1 MSSKETF
8 TQISPS
14 EFFYRNRD
22 LAGFSNPTRSLYT
35 AVREFVENSLDACD
49 QKGILADVHMSIK
62 AVDAEKPDP
71 KQYILTVRDNGPG
84 IESNHVPLAFG
95 TVLYGSK
102 FGLKQARGMFGLGA
116 TMAILYGQI
125 TTNKPVVVKS
135 STDGK
140 IQDEYEMLLDI
151 QKNKPVILKHE
162 TKEVSK
168 SGLSVSICLEG
179 DYAKAGTKIRDY
191 VYQTSLITPY
201 ATITFDDPKGEK
213 YRYTKVIRTMP
224 PSPTI
229 IRPHP
234 HGIDV
239 ETIRRMLL
247 DTNYQI
253 PAVDNN
259 MILKVRKELG
269 LANKNLS
276 HSEIM
281 DKTQKKWKTL
291 TRPVRIIMALM
302 SFLKMDFEKLSKTT
316 IEEIEAGMVEACRDT
331 GVSLVGGETADM
343 PDTYLPGE
351 HDLVGVI
358 TGVAEKDKIITGE
371 TIQPGDVVLGLPA
384 SGLHTNGYSLARK
397 LFFEIGGYDVNDTI
411 PELEKSV
418 GLTLLEPHINYT
430 NHVFGVLDKEIGV
443 KGIAHIT
450 GGGLVENIPRI
461 LPDGCCV
468 EIHRGS
474 WPGVPIFNVM
484 QSIGNVDEN
493 EMYRTFNMG
502 IGMIIIAAPDQVNS
516 IKKIIDVHEVGFVV
530 AGGNQV
536 NII

>member
-1 MSSKETF
+1 MDYKSAGVDIDAGNESVERIKKGVQSTF
-8 TQISPS
+8 TTNVLTGLGS
-14 EFFYRNRD
+14 F
-22 LAGFSNPTRSLYT
+22 GSLY
-35 AVREFVENSLDACD
+35 D
-49 QKGILADVHMSIK
+49 
-62 AVDAEKPDP
+62 
-71 KQYILTVRDNGPG
+71 
-84 IESNHVPLAFG
+84 
-95 TVLYGSK
+95 
-102 FGLKQARGMFGLGA
+102 LKS
-116 TMAILYGQI
+116 ILYDYE
-125 TTNKPVVVKS
+125 NPVLVQS
-135 STDGK
+135 IDG
-140 IQDEYEMLLDI
+140 
-151 QKNKPVILKHE
+151 V
-162 TKEVSK
+162 
-168 SGLSVSICLEG
+168 
-179 DYAKAGTKIRDY
+179 GTKAIIARKLGKFNTIGVDLLSACANDILVMGARPLTFLDY
-191 VYQTSLITPY
+191 IANDKL
-201 ATITFDDPKGEK
+201 
-213 YRYTKVIRTMP
+213 MP
-224 PSPTI
+224 
-229 IRPHP
+229 
-234 HGIDV
+234 D
-239 ETIRRMLL
+239 
-247 DTNYQI
+247 
-253 PAVDNN
+253 
-259 MILKVRKELG
+259 
-269 LANKNLS
+269 
-276 HSEIM
+276 
-281 DKTQKKWKTL
+281 
-291 TRPVRIIMALM
+291 
-302 SFLKMDFEKLSKTT
+302 T
-316 IEEIEAGMVEACRDT
+316 IEEIVAGMVQACRDT
-331 GVSLVGGETADM
+331 GVSLVGGEMAEM

-358 TGVAEKDKIITGE
+358 TGVVEKDKIITGE
-371 TIQPGDVVLGLPA
+371 AIHPGDVVLGLLS

-516 IKKIIDVHEVGFVV
+516 IKKIIDVHEIGFVV

>member
-1 MSSKETF
+1 MDYKSAGVDIDAGNEAVERIKKGVRSTF
-8 TQISPS
+8 TTNVLTGLGS
-14 EFFYRNRD
+14 F
-22 LAGFSNPTRSLYT
+22 GSLYDLKSILDDY
-35 AVREFVENSLDACD
+35 ENPVLV
-49 QKGILADVHMSIK
+49 QSI
-62 AVDAEKPDP
+62 
-71 KQYILTVRDNGPG
+71 
-84 IESNHVPLAFG
+84 
-95 TVLYGSK
+95 
-102 FGLKQARGMFGLGA
+102 
-116 TMAILYGQI
+116 
-125 TTNKPVVVKS
+125 
-135 STDGK
+135 DG
-140 IQDEYEMLLDI
+140 
-151 QKNKPVILKHE
+151 V
-162 TKEVSK
+162 
-168 SGLSVSICLEG
+168 
-179 DYAKAGTKIRDY
+179 GTKAIIARKLGKFNTIGVDLLSACANDILVMGARPLTFLDY
-191 VYQTSLITPY
+191 IANDKL
-201 ATITFDDPKGEK
+201 
-213 YRYTKVIRTMP
+213 
-224 PSPTI
+224 
-229 IRPHP
+229 RP
-234 HGIDV
+234 D
-239 ETIRRMLL
+239 
-247 DTNYQI
+247 
-253 PAVDNN
+253 
-259 MILKVRKELG
+259 
-269 LANKNLS
+269 
-276 HSEIM
+276 
-281 DKTQKKWKTL
+281 
-291 TRPVRIIMALM
+291 
-302 SFLKMDFEKLSKTT
+302 T
-316 IEEIEAGMVEACRDT
+316 IEEIVAGMVKACRDT
-331 GVSLVGGETADM
+331 GVSLVGGETAEM

-358 TGVAEKDKIITGE
+358 TGVVEKDKIITGE
-371 TIQPGDVVLGLPA
+371 TIQPGDVVLGLPS

-516 IKKIIDVHEVGFVV
+516 IKKIIDVHEIGFVF

>member
-1 MSSKETF
+1 MSQNKIDYKSAGVDIDAGNEAVERIKKGVRSTF
-8 TQISPS
+8 TTNVLTGLGS
-14 EFFYRNRD
+14 F
-22 LAGFSNPTRSLYT
+22 GSLYDLKSILDDY
-35 AVREFVENSLDACD
+35 ENPVLV
-49 QKGILADVHMSIK
+49 QSI
-62 AVDAEKPDP
+62 
-71 KQYILTVRDNGPG
+71 
-84 IESNHVPLAFG
+84 
-95 TVLYGSK
+95 
-102 FGLKQARGMFGLGA
+102 
-116 TMAILYGQI
+116 
-125 TTNKPVVVKS
+125 
-135 STDGK
+135 DG
-140 IQDEYEMLLDI
+140 
-151 QKNKPVILKHE
+151 V
-162 TKEVSK
+162 
-168 SGLSVSICLEG
+168 
-179 DYAKAGTKIRDY
+179 GTK
-191 VYQTSLITPY
+191 
-201 ATITFDDPKGEK
+201 
-213 YRYTKVIRTMP
+213 
-224 PSPTI
+224 TI
-229 IRPHP
+229 IARKLGKFNTIGVDLLSACANDILVMGARPL
-234 HGIDV
+234 
-239 ETIRRMLL
+239 TFL
-247 DTNYQI
+247 DYI
-253 PAVDNN
+253 
-259 MILKVRKELG
+259 
-269 LANKNLS
+269 AN
-276 HSEIM
+276 
-281 DKTQKKWKTL
+281 DKL
-291 TRPVRIIMALM
+291 RP
-302 SFLKMDFEKLSKTT
+302 DT
-316 IEEIEAGMVEACRDT
+316 IEEIVSGMVKACRDT
-331 GVSLVGGETADM
+331 GVSLVGGETAEM

-358 TGVAEKDKIITGE
+358 TGVVEKDKIITGE
-371 TIQPGDVVLGLPA
+371 AIQPGDVVLGLPS

>member
-1 MSSKETF
+1 MSQNKMDYKSAGVDIDAGNEAVERIKKGVQSTF
-8 TQISPS
+8 TTNVLTGLGS
-14 EFFYRNRD
+14 F
-22 LAGFSNPTRSLYT
+22 GSLY
-35 AVREFVENSLDACD
+35 D
-49 QKGILADVHMSIK
+49 
-62 AVDAEKPDP
+62 
-71 KQYILTVRDNGPG
+71 
-84 IESNHVPLAFG
+84 
-95 TVLYGSK
+95 
-102 FGLKQARGMFGLGA
+102 LKS
-116 TMAILYGQI
+116 ILYDYE
-125 TTNKPVVVKS
+125 NPVLVQS
-135 STDGK
+135 IDG
-140 IQDEYEMLLDI
+140 
-151 QKNKPVILKHE
+151 V
-162 TKEVSK
+162 
-168 SGLSVSICLEG
+168 
-179 DYAKAGTKIRDY
+179 GTKAIIARKLGKFNTIGVDLLSACANDILVMGARPLTFLDY
-191 VYQTSLITPY
+191 IANDKL
-201 ATITFDDPKGEK
+201 
-213 YRYTKVIRTMP
+213 MP
-224 PSPTI
+224 
-229 IRPHP
+229 
-234 HGIDV
+234 D
-239 ETIRRMLL
+239 
-247 DTNYQI
+247 
-253 PAVDNN
+253 
-259 MILKVRKELG
+259 
-269 LANKNLS
+269 
-276 HSEIM
+276 
-281 DKTQKKWKTL
+281 
-291 TRPVRIIMALM
+291 
-302 SFLKMDFEKLSKTT
+302 T
-316 IEEIEAGMVEACRDT
+316 IEEIVAGMVQACRDT
-331 GVSLVGGETADM
+331 GVSLVGGEMAEM

-358 TGVAEKDKIITGE
+358 TGVVEKDKIITGE
-371 TIQPGDVVLGLPA
+371 AIHPGDVVLGLLS